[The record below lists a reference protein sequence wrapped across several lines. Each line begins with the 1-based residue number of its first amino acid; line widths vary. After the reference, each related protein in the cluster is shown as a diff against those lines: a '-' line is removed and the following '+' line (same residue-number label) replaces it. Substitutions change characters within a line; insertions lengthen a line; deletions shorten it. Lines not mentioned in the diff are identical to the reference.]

1 MGQRALRNPCEHM
14 HNGSILLRWADGD
27 GHLDRL
33 QHAKDQR
40 ITECRAGRDRPMNG
54 GGEKG
59 VEIIFLTA
67 DLMRC
72 RGVRDVTW
80 GLDLVGNNDS
90 VYWLGNEEWE
100 WG

>member
-1 MGQRALRNPCEHM
+1 M
-14 HNGSILLRWADGD
+14 
-27 GHLDRL
+27 
-33 QHAKDQR
+33 QR
-40 ITECRAGRDRPMNG
+40 IRVLQSAGQGVIVRWIG

-100 WG
+100 LG

>member
-1 MGQRALRNPCEHM
+1 MQ
-14 HNGSILLRWADGD
+14 SD
-27 GHLDRL
+27 
-33 QHAKDQR
+33 
-40 ITECRAGRDRPMNG
+40 RAGRHRPMNG

>member
-1 MGQRALRNPCEHM
+1 
-14 HNGSILLRWADGD
+14 
-27 GHLDRL
+27 
-33 QHAKDQR
+33 
-40 ITECRAGRDRPMNG
+40 MNG

-100 WG
+100 LG